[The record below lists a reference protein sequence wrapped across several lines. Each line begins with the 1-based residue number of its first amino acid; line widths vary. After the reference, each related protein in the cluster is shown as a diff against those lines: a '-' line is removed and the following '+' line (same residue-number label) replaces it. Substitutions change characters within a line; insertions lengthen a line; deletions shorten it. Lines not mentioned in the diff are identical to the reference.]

1 MELII
6 GLFIVVTSIII
17 GIADQDGFRIRTRP
31 YMSKAMLRKKME
43 DEYNS
48 YREIIR
54 PTYDNEEDFQKSW
67 RGYSSVILRDLEEV
81 YGLKNLDIDNL

>member
-31 YMSKAMLRKKME
+31 YMSTEQRRGNVRRRLRPDPE
-43 DEYNS
+43 
-48 YREIIR
+48 
-54 PTYDNEEDFQKSW
+54 
-67 RGYSSVILRDLEEV
+67 
-81 YGLKNLDIDNL
+81 KNAKGTL

>member
-43 DEYNS
+43 EEYNS
-48 YREIIR
+48 YRKILR
-54 PTYDNEEDFQKSW
+54 PTHKTEKGFQESW
-67 RGYSSVILRDLEEV
+67 RLYSTYLLKDFEKI
-81 YGLKNLDIDNL
+81 YGFKNLDIDKL